1 MQANEIEF
9 RRRWYAAHVAR
20 FAADPEAVRE
30 AKVSQSG
37 FTGSADEALRHLD
50 RLTSSGDVEGFRVAL
65 QAWAVKPDTL
75 AFNGFSG
82 QMLVNQ
88 LVKHSEDHYELGSIL
103 IDCLAAPRDI
113 DDASA
118 KLRRIVEHIESIRV
132 GAHPAP
138 RSAAFLL
145 SYFWALRDRRWPI
158 LWASAG
164 AYLEFATGIP
174 LPVPPDERYRA
185 YAELV
190 GELDDD
196 LDRFERVV
204 SWWDRTK
211 PLVLDP
217 VLVDRCAFG
226 EDPTG
231 MSYDDLAR
239 NAAAL
244 VRFGRH
250 VRDLV
255 TEVETATGRPL
266 QARAPGL
273 DWKVGRPR
281 SDAWTDW
288 TDGRSGPGIRVWVNH
303 KGMAIGL
310 KPGLIRSGWYDEAAE
325 EIDRFPLPGFQ
336 KMAARG
342 ARHGVDVGF
351 IGGASGEFVYGRWFD
366 RERLAEIDLRTEVVD
381 TAVQLRPA
389 LDALIALATGEESP
403 VPDQHDPLI
412 PLAAQFRAEGYP
424 TPASEADRADRV
436 HLATLIA
443 DGAIGDADPAEL
455 GKIWN
460 SRRYGG
466 PGPMAGLNRSVQ
478 DPATYDRLLDSIQ
491 YLCWGDGEDP
501 DRIDAVLTDSR
512 WKISGLGESVIM
524 KLLAISH
531 PERYLP
537 VFPYSGDQG
546 KQRLL
551 RLLEL
556 PEPSGASRGQTQA
569 EANDRLR
576 KRVEPLFPGDPW
588 GMTRFLLWYAAR
600 EEQPLTDTDVDPLGE
615 LAEELLL
622 DRAFLDDLVELLAD
636 RGQIIL
642 YGPPGTGK
650 TYIAKKLAEALAP
663 DPARRTIVQFHPST
677 SYEDFVEGYRPE
689 EVKGQVSYRLTDGP
703 LRAMAEKAKDT
714 PGTRHI
720 MLIDEINRGNLPK
733 VLGELLFL
741 LEYRDEK
748 ISTLYRPDESFELP
762 ANLWFIG
769 TMNTA
774 DRSVALIDAALRR
787 RFHFVPVYPNSG
799 PMEGLLERWLARHHE
814 PEWVAQLVDMVNA
827 ELTEALGGPHLQ
839 LGPSYF
845 MKRNLD
851 ETRVGRIW
859 RYNVEP
865 LMEDQFF
872 GDATQ
877 IERFRFDAVHRRFRS
892 QAGLDDVPAGST
904 GEGDSDTTGPTP
916 E

>member
-1 MQANEIEF
+1 MHPNEIEF
-9 RRRWYAAHVAR
+9 RRRWYAAHVER
-20 FAADPEAVRE
+20 FEADPAALDE
-30 AKVSQSG
+30 AKTAQVG
-37 FTGSADEALRHLD
+37 FARSADEALRHLD
-50 RLTSSGDVEGFRVAL
+50 TLTGSGDVERFRVAL

-88 LVKHSEDHYELGSIL
+88 LVKHSEDPYELGRIL
-103 IDCLAAPRDI
+103 IDCLAVPRDV

-138 RSAAFLL
+138 RSAGFLL
-145 SYFWALRDRRWPI
+145 SYFWAMRDRRWPI

-164 AYLEFATGIP
+164 AYLEFATGTP
-174 LPVPPDERYRA
+174 LPAPPDDRYRA
-185 YAELV
+185 YVELV

-211 PLVLDP
+211 PVVVDP

-226 EDPTG
+226 EDPTAMDHG
-231 MSYDDLAR
+231 DLAR

-244 VRFGRH
+244 VRFARH
-250 VRDLV
+250 LRELV
-255 TEVETATGRPL
+255 SEVEAAVGRPL
-266 QARAPGL
+266 QARAPGVE
-273 DWKVGRPR
+273 WQEGRPR
-281 SDAWTDW
+281 SDTWTDW
-288 TDGRSGPGIRVWVNH
+288 TDGRSGPGIRVWINH
-303 KGMAIGL
+303 RGLAVGL
-310 KPGLIRSGWYDEAAE
+310 KPGLVRPGWYDEAAV
-325 EIDRFPLPGFQ
+325 EIDRFPLTGFE
-336 KMAARG
+336 KMSARG
-342 ARHGVDVGF
+342 SRHGVDVGF
-351 IGGASGEFVYGRWFD
+351 IGGSSGEFVYSRWFD
-366 RERLAEIDLRTEVVD
+366 RDQLAEIDLRAEVID
-381 TAVQLRPA
+381 TATQLRPA
-389 LDALIALATGEESP
+389 LDALVTLATGDEAP
-403 VPDQHDPLI
+403 AADQHDPLV

-436 HLATLIA
+436 VLAELIA
-443 DGAIGDADPAEL
+443 DGTIWDTDPAEL
-455 GKIWN
+455 GRIWN
-460 SRRYGG
+460 TRRYGG

-491 YLCWGDGEDP
+491 HLCWGDGEDS
-501 DRIDAVLTDSR
+501 DRIDAVLTDPT

-537 VFPYSGDQG
+537 VFPYGGDQG

-551 RLLEL
+551 RLLGL
-556 PEPSGASRGQTQA
+556 AEPAGPSRGRIQV

-576 KRVEPLFPGDPW
+576 MRVEPLFPGDPW

-600 EEQPLTDTDVDPLGE
+600 AEQPITDTDIDPLEE

-650 TYIAKKLAEALAP
+650 TYIAKKLAEALVP

-689 EVKGQVSYRLTDGP
+689 EVKGQISYRLTDGP
-703 LRAMAEKAKDT
+703 LRAMAEKAKDA

-762 ANLWFIG
+762 ADLWFIG

-787 RFHFVPVYPNSG
+787 RFHFVPVYPNLG
-799 PMEGLLERWLARHHE
+799 PMEGLLERWLARHQE

-839 LGPSYF
+839 LGPSHF
-845 MKRNLD
+845 MRRKLD

-865 LMEDQFF
+865 LLEDQFF

-877 IERFRFDAVHRRFRS
+877 IERFRFDAVHRRYRS
-892 QAGLDDVPAGST
+892 QAGLDDVLVGSA
-904 GEGDSDTTGPTP
+904 GEGDSDAAGPTP